1 MGVWGNRSSL
11 LTGATACLALT
22 ASLLAG
28 TPAGSAGATDNA
40 GGPRL
45 LFSAADLDDIRAVT
59 ATAPGATWSDA
70 VLARADAALRRP
82 VAGSCER
89 QARYAL
95 PDLAMAWLLTSNMTY
110 ARKAR
115 DLVVGMPSAAR
126 WSPTS
131 TTPGCTTTWADYS
144 WRWPQ
149 MMAMTALSYDWL
161 RGSGVL
167 TETDLAAYRHD
178 LVSGGETIH
187 QALTA
192 PEYTGDDAYRN
203 VTNYRLRNDAAL
215 GLVALALSG
224 SEEAQRATAWADY
237 AWQDLFGDTGRGTPR
252 YLAQMFGP
260 DGVAKEGQGYYQ
272 DSFRLLIPY
281 FVAVRS
287 LTDRNP
293 FGMPL
298 VHAALSAPVALA
310 MPDGSAPTV
319 DTGWRSPAVAGGLS
333 HWVAAQYPGEPWHR
347 WLWQREGRP
356 APAGDD
362 AIALALY
369 RPGPSAPPT
378 GSATRFLRDNAFA
391 VLRSDWSPQSAWLLL
406 NSERTPSRSPH
417 EQADQ
422 TSFSF
427 FARGAYLAI
436 DPGDG
441 RDCGTDGDR
450 WLRSPAA
457 HNLVLV
463 DGSGPRVTWSY
474 KTTLDPAK
482 LDRTADVGDLAQART
497 TMTYAGGV
505 RSERQVLLAHGD
517 YAVFFDSLRD
527 PSRQRHRYSW
537 RLHLSDTAS
546 APRLGTDR
554 ATTSTPAVD
563 GAAVP
568 LTTAVVGR
576 RPTSWS
582 VRSGPTDYVQGS
594 CPQHPVLQV
603 DATGARTDLVSVLV
617 PGDSDRQSI
626 RTVRDRDAVG
636 VVVRTTERRDVALTR
651 GAARTIRVRGVI
663 VRRAAAL
670 RVGGRPRSARG
681 HLRARPNPRGRR
693 AACRAGFRS
702 GGRRARLAAGRGRT
716 PGTGDRHP
724 DHRGHLRAAR
734 RPGRRGDGRRSGD
747 RRRVRRRV
755 RRQRHGAGPR
765 RPAHRRGGAAL
776 TQARPDPSDAD
787 LGKDLA
793 KH

>member
-1 MGVWGNRSSL
+1 VGVWGNRGTL
-11 LTGATACLALT
+11 LTGATVCVAVT
-22 ASLLAG
+22 ASVLAG
-28 TPAGSAGATDNA
+28 TQAGSAGATDGA

-45 LFSAADLDDIRAVT
+45 LFSAADIDGIRAVA
-59 ATAPGATWSDA
+59 ATGPGATWSTA
-70 VLARADAALRRP
+70 VIARADAALRRP
-82 VAGSCER
+82 VAGTCER

-95 PDLAMAWLLTSNMTY
+95 PDLAMTWLLTADITY

-115 DLVVGMPSAAR
+115 DVAVGMPAAAR

-167 TETDLAAYRHD
+167 SDSDLAAYRQD
-178 LVSGGETIH
+178 LVSGGQTIH

-224 SEEAQRATAWADY
+224 SDASEQAAAWSDY
-237 AWQDLFGDTGRGTPR
+237 AWRDLFGDTGRGTPR
-252 YLAQMFGP
+252 YLAQMFGQ

-281 FVAVRS
+281 FVAVRN
-287 LTDRNP
+287 LTDHNP
-293 FGMPL
+293 FDMSL
-298 VHAALSAPVALA
+298 VHAAFSAPVALA

-333 HWVAAQYPGEPWHR
+333 HWVAAQYPAEPWHR
-347 WLWQREGRP
+347 WQWQREGRP

-362 AIALALY
+362 ALALALY
-369 RPGPSAPPT
+369 RPGRSAPPP
-378 GSATRFLRDNAFA
+378 GSATRFLRHNAFA
-391 VLRSDWSPQSAWLLL
+391 VLRSDWSPQSPWLLL

-450 WLRSPAA
+450 WLRSSAA

-474 KTTLDPAK
+474 ETTLDPAD
-482 LDRTADVGDLAQART
+482 LDRTADVGDLSQART
-497 TMTYAGGV
+497 SMTYADGV
-505 RSERQVLLAHGD
+505 RSARAVLLAHGD
-517 YAVFFDSLRD
+517 YGVVFDSLRD
-527 PSRQRHRYSW
+527 PSHRPHRYSW
-537 RLHLSDTAS
+537 RLHLADTAS

-554 ATTSTPAVD
+554 ATTSTPAAD
-563 GAAVP
+563 GTAVR
-568 LTTAVVGR
+568 LTTTVVGR

-582 VRSGPTDYVQGS
+582 VRSGPTDYVQGG

-603 DATGARTDLVSVLV
+603 DTRGARADLVSVLA
-617 PGDSDRQSI
+617 PNGSGRQSI
-626 RTVRDRDAVG
+626 RAVRGHDAVG
-636 VVVRTTERRDVALTR
+636 VVVRTADRRDVALTR
-651 GAARTIRVRGVI
+651 GAARTIRLGRVSSDASLLFVSEDGRG
-663 VRRAAAL
+663 
-670 RVGGRPRSARG
+670 PRSASIEHGRTLVVGG
-681 HLRARPNPRGRR
+681 HRVVQSSAPVAAAIAWRQGGDALRAELTATR
-693 AACRAGFRS
+693 ATEVTFLLPGGRAGAVS
-702 GGRRARLAAGRGRT
+702 V
-716 PGTGDRHP
+716 D
-724 DHRGHLRAAR
+724 GHS
-734 RPGRRGDGRRSGD
+734 RRSGSGSGGSVTV
-747 RRRVRRRV
+747 RVTAG
-755 RRQRHGAGPR
+755 RHTVVVASPG
-765 RPAHRRGGAAL
+765 H
-776 TQARPDPSDAD
+776 
-787 LGKDLA
+787 
-793 KH
+793 